1 VIEDAIDNGRHLRES
16 ACKAD
21 DLDDLVGAMLEGDA
35 GNKDLMKSMR
45 KVESWI
51 RTNKQRI
58 RRIHGA

>member
-1 VIEDAIDNGRHLRES
+1 VIEDAIDNGRYLRES

-45 KVESWI
+45 RLESWNE
-51 RTNKQRI
+51 NKQRI

>member
-21 DLDDLVGAMLEGDA
+21 DLDDLVGAVFEGDA

-45 KVESWI
+45 KTGRLKV
-51 RTNKQRI
+51 
-58 RRIHGA
+58 G

>member
-1 VIEDAIDNGRHLRES
+1 MIEAAIDNGRYLREL

-45 KVESWI
+45 KIES
-51 RTNKQRI
+51 
-58 RRIHGA
+58 